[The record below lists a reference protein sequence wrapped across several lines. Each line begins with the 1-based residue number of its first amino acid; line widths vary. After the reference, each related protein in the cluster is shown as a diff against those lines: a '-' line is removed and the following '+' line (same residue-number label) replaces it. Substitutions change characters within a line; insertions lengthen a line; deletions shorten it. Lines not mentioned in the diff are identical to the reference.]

1 MRAELFQIVLVLL
14 LLAHKL
20 LMERLAKMVQA
31 LRQTVADPLNML
43 LLLLVMVSERLI
55 LLLVNLPGLARLFG
69 KLLMLSRQ
77 LAEARRHL
85 LKGSL
90 GGSLVLARLFQ
101 HVLHQLRQALVVFHD
116 LQLLSRDACQVEL
129 AYFAG
134 DGSSWVNDGPNI
146 ADVAHANQA
155 CAWGNADRLF
165 FDGEPAR
172 GDPPPRHRLTG
183 SRDPGGLGQTDP
195 GIVGASQ
202 FLYISDQVVFACL
215 LLHLA
220 CVLGSCAHLLPPV
233 RVEPAQPRSVRL
245 ASHLQYIVDGTKSQY
260 RQWTHSY
267 IFLPIL
273 TVSTVNF
280 DTSCKQYDRLS

>member
-85 LKGSL
+85 LKDSL

-101 HVLHQLRQALVVFHD
+101 HILYQLRQALVVFHD
-116 LQLLSRDACQVEL
+116 LQLLSRNACQVEL

-134 DGSSWVNDGPNI
+134 DRRGWINDGPNSG
-146 ADVAHANQA
+146 DVAHADQA
-155 CAWGNADRLF
+155 GAWGNADRLF
-165 FDGEPAR
+165 FDLEPSR

-183 SRDPGGLGQTDP
+183 SGDPGSIG
-195 GIVGASQ
+195 
-202 FLYISDQVVFACL
+202 
-215 LLHLA
+215 
-220 CVLGSCAHLLPPV
+220 
-233 RVEPAQPRSVRL
+233 
-245 ASHLQYIVDGTKSQY
+245 
-260 RQWTHSY
+260 
-267 IFLPIL
+267 
-273 TVSTVNF
+273 
-280 DTSCKQYDRLS
+280 